1 MKTIK
6 IFISFTVL
14 TVGMLLQSCNKGL
27 LDVAPPDQ
35 LSTTIFWK
43 TEADADLALTGL
55 YNYLYEPGGNWANS
69 QYKIMGWDTYTDD
82 CYGQHDYGGG
92 RSATSS
98 GITPNSGA
106 YVYSH
111 YNNNYRAIAAIN
123 SFLANVDKVLT
134 GEKLER
140 YKGEAYFLRGFNY
153 LWLAAL
159 YGNVPIITEDPFT
172 LDFSEG
178 MAKSPRVDVYKQVE
192 EDLDKA
198 IAVLPDEAYTTGH
211 ATKGTAQGYK
221 VRALM
226 YQKKFEEAA
235 LLAKQII
242 EGGKFSLNPNYSE
255 NFYKPGQES
264 SPEIMFSVRF
274 MKPNVVHGDGAAL
287 VVTMQAWA
295 GYMGTQDLVNEYEPG
310 DPRKVLTFF
319 QEGDGPAEGWPF
331 SNPAVAT
338 PGEGSWSAGFYLPRK
353 WMTPGTWNP
362 TYGVLGD
369 QDYVLLRYADIKL
382 MYAEAQ
388 NEASGPGASV
398 YQQVNEVRARPGI
411 NMAGLPAG
419 LSQDQM
425 REKIRH
431 ERRVEFPFEGL
442 RYFDLRRWGIATQKL
457 NGFVQNPS
465 VAPDIKIKY
474 EDKYEFWP
482 IPQTEIDRN
491 KGVLEQNPGD

>member
-6 IFISFTVL
+6 IFISFIVL
-14 TVGMLLQSCNKGL
+14 TMGLALQSCNKGL

-106 YVYSH
+106 YVLNY

-153 LWLAAL
+153 MWLAAL
-159 YGNVPIITEDPFT
+159 YGNVPIVTEDPFT
-172 LDFSEG
+172 IDFSAG
-178 MAKSPRVDVYKQVE
+178 MAKSDRDQVYQQVE
-192 EDLDKA
+192 EDFDKA
-198 IAVLPDEAYTTGH
+198 IAVLPDESYSSGH

-226 YQKKFEEAA
+226 YQKKFGEAA
-235 LLAKQII
+235 TLAKQII
-242 EGGKFSLNPNYSE
+242 DGGKFSLNSNYSE
-255 NFYKPGQES
+255 NFYKPGQEN

-274 MKPNVVHGDGAAL
+274 LKPNVVHGDGAAL

-295 GYMGTQDLVNEYEPG
+295 GYMGTQDLINEYEPT

-319 QEGDGPAEGWPF
+319 QAGDGPAEGWPF
-331 SNPAVAT
+331 TNPAEAV
-338 PGEGSWSAGFYLPRK
+338 PGEGSWSSGFYLPRK
-353 WMTPGTWNP
+353 WMTPGTVNP

-388 NEASGPGASV
+388 NEATGPDETV
-398 YQQVNEVRARPGI
+398 YQQVNEVRARPGV
-411 NMAGLPAG
+411 NMPALATG
-419 LSQDQM
+419 LSQAAM
-425 REKIRH
+425 RDKIRH

-457 NGFVQNPS
+457 NGFAQNPL
-465 VAPDIKIKY
+465 APDIKIKY

-491 KGVLEQNPGD
+491 KGALEQNPGY

>member
-6 IFISFTVL
+6 IITVFIAILAGTI
-14 TVGMLLQSCNKGL
+14 LQSCKKGL

-43 TEADADLALTGL
+43 TEADADFALTGL
-55 YNYLYEPGGNWANS
+55 YNFLYEPGGNWGNS

-82 CYGQHDYGGG
+82 IYGQHDYGGG

-106 YVYSH
+106 YVLNY

-134 GEKLER
+134 GDKLER

-153 LWLAAL
+153 LWLASL
-159 YGNVPIITEDPFT
+159 YGNVPIVTEDPFT
-172 LDFSEG
+172 IDFSEG
-178 MAKSPRVDVYKQVE
+178 MAKSGRADVYQLVE
-192 EDLDKA
+192 DDLDKA
-198 IAVLPDEAYTTGH
+198 IATLPDEPYTTGH

-235 LLAKQII
+235 TLAKQII
-242 EGGKFSLNPNYSE
+242 DGGKFSLHPNYSE

-264 SPEIMFSVRF
+264 SAEIMFSVKF
-274 MKPNVVHGDGAAL
+274 LKPNIVHGDGAAL
-287 VVTMQAWA
+287 VVTMQAWS
-295 GYMGTQDLVNEYEPG
+295 GYMGTQDLINEYEAG
-310 DPRKVLTFF
+310 DPRKALTFF
-319 QEGDGPAEGWPF
+319 QAGDGTAEGWPF
-331 SNPAVAT
+331 SNPAQAT
-338 PGEGSWSAGFYLPRK
+338 PGEGAWSSGFYLPRK
-353 WMTPGTWNP
+353 WMTPGTFNP

-388 NEASGPGASV
+388 NEVSGPDASV
-398 YQQVNEVRARPGI
+398 YNEVNEVRDRPGI
-411 NMAGLPAG
+411 AMAALPAG
-419 LSQDQM
+419 LSQAQM
-425 REKIRH
+425 RDRIRH
-431 ERRVEFPFEGL
+431 ERRVEFPLEGL

-457 NGFVQNPS
+457 NGFAQNPL
-465 VAPDIKIKY
+465 APDIKIKY

-491 KGVLEQNPGD
+491 KGVLEQNPGY